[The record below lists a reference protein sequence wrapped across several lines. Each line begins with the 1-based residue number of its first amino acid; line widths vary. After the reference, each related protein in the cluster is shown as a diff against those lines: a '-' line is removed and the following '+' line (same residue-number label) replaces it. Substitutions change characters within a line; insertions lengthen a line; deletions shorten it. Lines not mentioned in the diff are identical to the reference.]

1 MVCRACIMQA
11 FRLNDVERHPIFCFD
26 SNKTC
31 GRTHVVQLDCI
42 LLVNSLKATLTAI
55 VDGVA
60 EILVVFHNHNNL
72 VFVREICLPRFR
84 LRYKYSPRTLCRLRS
99 SNLLVPTV
107 LLVPIRRSPDTH
119 TPCKEY

>member
-1 MVCRACIMQA
+1 MFPSQR
-11 FRLNDVERHPIFCFD
+11 FREGIHNLKGKFVKPL
-26 SNKTC
+26 
-31 GRTHVVQLDCI
+31 THIVQLDCI

-60 EILVVFHNHNNL
+60 EILVVLHNFYNL
-72 VFVREICLPRFR
+72 VCCEGDRLPLFR

-119 TPCKEY
+119 TPYKEY